1 MTNFLVRLFI
11 KDRENTHDPKVRTAY
26 GILGSITGI
35 VCNLLLCAAKLVI
48 GGLSGSIAVTADAFN
63 NLSDIASSAISLLG
77 FKLGKKPADA
87 QHPFGHGRFE
97 YLSALFIAL
106 LIMVLAVEL
115 GISSFEKILQPE
127 KPQFSIISLVVLLL
141 AVGVKLWLSA
151 FNKKL
156 GKKIDSASMAATAV
170 DSLNDVLS
178 TSAAIISMLAV
189 LVIDFPLDGYLGV
202 VVACF
207 VMYSG
212 FTIARDTI
220 NPLLGEAPPKELV
233 EAIKEELLSNQYVLS
248 IHDLT
253 VHNYGPGRRFA
264 SVHVEVPGNANIID
278 VHNMIDQAELKILN
292 QMGIVITIHMDPID
306 TDDAKTN
313 RLRDMAKEAI
323 EKIDERLSLHDFRII
338 DGSSRIVLL
347 FDVVLPPG
355 YPTDPEKLQ
364 ERIQQ
369 EISSIDPIYH
379 CVIHIDYDYA
389 IAK

>member
-1 MTNFLVRLFI
+1 MTDFLVRCFI
-11 KDRENTHDPKVRTAY
+11 KDSENIHAPEVRAAY

-35 VCNLLLCAAKLVI
+35 ICNLLLFAAKLVI
-48 GGLSGSIAVTADAFN
+48 GTLSSSIAITADAFN
-63 NLSDIASSAISLLG
+63 NLSDIASSVISFIG

-87 QHPFGHGRFE
+87 RHPFGHGRFE
-97 YLSALFIAL
+97 YLAALFISL
-106 LIMVLAVEL
+106 LIMVLAVQL
-115 GISSFEKILQPE
+115 GISSFQKILQPE
-127 KPQFSIISLVVLLL
+127 KPQFSLISLIILLL
-141 AVGVKLWLSA
+141 AVGVKLWLAA
-151 FNKKL
+151 FNKKMGL
-156 GKKIDSASMAATAV
+156 KIDSASMAATAA

-189 LVIDFPLDGYLGV
+189 LIIDFPLDGYLGL
-202 VVACF
+202 VVAGF

-212 FTIARDTI
+212 FSIARDTI

-233 EAIKEELLSNQYVLS
+233 EAIKKELLSNKYVLS

-313 RLRDMAKEAI
+313 RLRDMANTAI
-323 EKIDERLSLHDFRII
+323 QKIDQRLSLHDFRII

-347 FDVVLPPG
+347 FDVVVPPG
-355 YPTDPEKLQ
+355 EHLESNNLE
-364 ERIQQ
+364 ERIQK
-369 EISSIDPIYH
+369 EISSINPIYH
-379 CVIHIDYDYA
+379 CVIHIDYDYS

>member
-1 MTNFLVRLFI
+1 MTYFLVRCFI
-11 KDRENTHDPKVRTAY
+11 KDSENIRAPEVRAAY

-35 VCNLLLCAAKLVI
+35 ICNLLLFAAKLVI
-48 GGLSGSIAVTADAFN
+48 GTLSSSIAITADAFN
-63 NLSDIASSAISLLG
+63 NLSDIASSVISFIG

-87 QHPFGHGRFE
+87 RHPFGHGRFE
-97 YLSALFIAL
+97 YLAALFISL
-106 LIMVLAVEL
+106 LIMVLAVQL
-115 GISSFEKILQPE
+115 AISSFQKILQPE
-127 KPQFSIISLVVLLL
+127 KPQFSLISLIILLL
-141 AVGVKLWLSA
+141 AVGVKLWLAA

-156 GKKIDSASMAATAV
+156 GLKIDSASMAATAA

-189 LVIDFPLDGYLGV
+189 LIIDFPLDGYLGL
-202 VVACF
+202 VVAGF

-212 FTIARDTI
+212 FSIARDTI

-233 EAIKEELLSNQYVLS
+233 EAIKKELLSNKYVLS

-313 RLRDMAKEAI
+313 RLRDMANTAI
-323 EKIDERLSLHDFRII
+323 QKIDQRLSLHDFRII

-347 FDVVLPPG
+347 FDVVVPPG
-355 YPTDPEKLQ
+355 EHLESNNLE
-364 ERIQQ
+364 ERIQK
-369 EISSIDPIYH
+369 EISSINPIYH
-379 CVIHIDYDYA
+379 CVIHIDYDYS

>member
-1 MTNFLVRLFI
+1 MTNFLVRCFI
-11 KDRENTHDPKVRTAY
+11 KDSENIRAPEVRAAY

-35 VCNLLLCAAKLVI
+35 ICNLLLFAAKLVI
-48 GGLSGSIAVTADAFN
+48 GTLSSSIAITADAFN
-63 NLSDIASSAISLLG
+63 NLSDIASSVISFIG

-87 QHPFGHGRFE
+87 RHPFGHGRFE
-97 YLSALFIAL
+97 YLAALFISL
-106 LIMVLAVEL
+106 LIMVLAVQL
-115 GISSFEKILQPE
+115 GISSFQKILQPE
-127 KPQFSIISLVVLLL
+127 KPQFSLISLIILLL
-141 AVGVKLWLSA
+141 AVGVKLWLAA

-156 GKKIDSASMAATAV
+156 GLKIDSASMAATAA

-189 LVIDFPLDGYLGV
+189 LIIDFPLDGY
-202 VVACF
+202 
-207 VMYSG
+207 SG
-212 FTIARDTI
+212 FSIARDTI

-233 EAIKEELLSNQYVLS
+233 EAIKKELLSNKYVLS

-313 RLRDMAKEAI
+313 RLRDMANTAI
-323 EKIDERLSLHDFRII
+323 QKIDQRLSLHDFRII

-347 FDVVLPPG
+347 FDVVVPPG
-355 YPTDPEKLQ
+355 EHLESNNLE
-364 ERIQQ
+364 ERIQK
-369 EISSIDPIYH
+369 EISSINPIYH
-379 CVIHIDYDYA
+379 CVIHIDYDYS

>member
-1 MTNFLVRLFI
+1 MTYFLVRCFI
-11 KDRENTHDPKVRTAY
+11 KDSENIRAPEVRAAY

-35 VCNLLLCAAKLVI
+35 ICNLLLFAAKLVI
-48 GGLSGSIAVTADAFN
+48 GTLSSSIAITADAFN
-63 NLSDIASSAISLLG
+63 NLSDIASSVISFIG

-87 QHPFGHGRFE
+87 RHPFGHGRFE
-97 YLSALFIAL
+97 YLAALFISL
-106 LIMVLAVEL
+106 LIMVLAVQL
-115 GISSFEKILQPE
+115 GISSFQKILQPE
-127 KPQFSIISLVVLLL
+127 KPQFSLISLIILLL
-141 AVGVKLWLSA
+141 AVGVKLWLAA

-156 GKKIDSASMAATAV
+156 GLKIDSASMAATAA

-189 LVIDFPLDGYLGV
+189 LIIDFPLDGYLGL
-202 VVACF
+202 VVAGF

-212 FTIARDTI
+212 FSIARDTI

-233 EAIKEELLSNQYVLS
+233 EAIKKELLSNKYVLS

-313 RLRDMAKEAI
+313 RLRDMANTAI
-323 EKIDERLSLHDFRII
+323 QKIDQRLSLHDFRII
-338 DGSSRIVLL
+338 DGSSRMVLL
-347 FDVVLPPG
+347 FDVVVPPG
-355 YPTDPEKLQ
+355 EHLESNNLE
-364 ERIQQ
+364 ERIQK
-369 EISSIDPIYH
+369 EISSINPIYH
-379 CVIHIDYDYA
+379 CVIHIDYDYS